1 MALDFRRIRWVK
13 SVTLEDDFAYCGED
27 PTVLAREPR
36 GPGDLFELHAT
47 EDDEDTLG
55 DPAVGDLVVLTQH
68 DQATHVVEVVG
79 ERVEARPRRTMRP
92 RSRDELFAFQ
102 RTCRCLVLLG
112 FDEAPL
118 IRHAFGFD
126 PEAKGGDVLELASL
140 PSLER
145 AGTPLWM
152 LQRRLER
159 AMTGLLPPPPGEAR
173 GRRAT
178 RGSATSVDRAAVSPW
193 ATPARPG
200 KLPRR

>member
-27 PTVLAREPR
+27 PEVRAREPR
-36 GPGDLFELHAT
+36 EPGDLFELHAT
-47 EDDEDTLG
+47 EDDVDTLA

-79 ERVEARPRRTMRP
+79 EAVEPRPRRTMRP
-92 RSRDELFAFQ
+92 RSRDELFCFQ
-102 RTCRCLVLLG
+102 RTCRCLVILG

-126 PEAKGGDVLELASL
+126 PDAKGGDVLEIAQL
-140 PSLER
+140 PALER
-145 AGTPLWM
+145 AGMPMWM
-152 LQRRLER
+152 VQRRLER
-159 AMTGLLPPPPGEAR
+159 ALTGQLPATRPA
-173 GRRAT
+173 GRR
-178 RGSATSVDRAAVSPW
+178 RSVDRAAVSPF
-193 ATPARPG
+193 ADRGGPG